1 MSDHM
6 KILKM
11 IEDGEI
17 TPDEGARMLQ
27 ELSQSPPPEMED
39 DNSPMSIL
47 ERVNL
52 GTLSADEAAH
62 LLASQ
67 DASADAE
74 QEHPQDEPTSE
85 TPPTISDA
93 ELERWKQWW
102 TIPLYLGVGVV
113 VLATF
118 WINSAYQNSGY
129 GFWFFC
135 AWVPML
141 IGLLLMGLAWRSRSG
156 PWIHVRVRGPK
167 EKVAISIPAP
177 LGLTGWALNTFGHYI
192 PHLERTSVDEIIT
205 ALELS
210 HKANAPLYVQVDEGD
225 DGEKVEVFIG

>member
-27 ELSQSPPPEMED
+27 ELSKALPPEEE

-47 ERVNL
+47 EKVNL

-62 LLASQ
+62 LLAGEGTQ
-67 DASADAE
+67 ASDE
-74 QEHPQDEPTSE
+74 QAFPDDEPAPESPPSISE
-85 TPPTISDA
+85 A
-93 ELERWKQWW
+93 ELEKWKQWW
-102 TIPLYLGVGVV
+102 TIPLYVGVGVV
-113 VLATF
+113 VLATY

-135 AWVPML
+135 AWSTP
-141 IGLLLMGLAWRSRSG
+141 
-156 PWIHVRVRGPK
+156 P
-167 EKVAISIPAP
+167 
-177 LGLTGWALNTFGHYI
+177 T
-192 PHLERTSVDEIIT
+192 
-205 ALELS
+205 
-210 HKANAPLYVQVDEGD
+210 
-225 DGEKVEVFIG
+225 

>member
-27 ELSQSPPPEMED
+27 ELSKALPPEEE

-47 ERVNL
+47 EKVNL

-62 LLASQ
+62 LLAGEGTQ
-67 DASADAE
+67 ASDE
-74 QEHPQDEPTSE
+74 QAFPDDEPAPESPPSISE
-85 TPPTISDA
+85 A
-93 ELERWKQWW
+93 ELEKWKQWW
-102 TIPLYLGVGVV
+102 TIPLYVGVGVV

-141 IGLLLMGLAWRSRSG
+141 IGLILMGLAWGSRSG

-167 EKVAISIPAP
+167 ERVAVSIPAP
-177 LGLTGWALNTFGHYI
+177 LGLTGWVLNNFGHLI
-192 PHLERTSVDEIIT
+192 PHLERTAVDEILT
-205 ALELS
+205 ALEQS
-210 HKANAPLYVQVDEGD
+210 HKSNAPLYVQVDEGD
-225 DGEKVEVFIG
+225 DGERVEVFIG